1 MVPLLL
7 LPLLWGGSL
16 QELPGFELRVQESV
30 TVQACM
36 DVGVPCSFSY
46 PANWGYWS
54 AEPSIYWFREADT
67 PHNDAVATNDRWKQV
82 KPETRGRFRL
92 VGDPREKDCS
102 LIIKE
107 ARLSDSG
114 AYYLRVVK
122 APNEKYSYLDKK
134 LNLQVTEKPDIQFL
148 ETLES
153 GHPTKLT
160 CSLSLA
166 CDDRHPLF
174 SWVGDALDAMN
185 LNTIHSSELTL
196 TPRPQD
202 HGSNLTC
209 RVTFQGAQVTLERT
223 VRLNVSYAP
232 RNVRISLSFRNVT
245 ALKILQNTSSLL
257 VSESQPLQLLCVADS
272 NPPAQL
278 SWFRRSPALEAAP
291 ISSTGV
297 LALPYLGSEETE
309 FTCQAQNPLGSQN
322 ISLSLSVV
330 SPPQLLGP
338 SCSQE
343 DEGLRCSCSSRARP
357 APSLRWRLGEG
368 LLEGN
373 FSNASFEVTSSF
385 AGPWTNSF
393 LSLREGL
400 SSGINLSCEALNIYG
415 VRNGSVLLLPGQGS
429 VRGEGRPAFL
439 ALGALGGAGA
449 GALLSTCLCL
459 LLFFIVKARR
469 KKAATRPEGV
479 DDEDPVMGTVAWGS
493 RQKPCSDSPPDQT
506 VLSPA
511 EDAPPPGEQEEL
523 HYASLSFHEMTSRE
537 PQDQEATSTEYS
549 EIKKVNE
556 GLSRPRSQLG
566 EPQPLWEQ
574 GKVRD

>member
-16 QELPGFELRVQESV
+16 QELPGYELRVQESV

-36 DVGVPCSFSY
+36 DVHVPCSFSY
-46 PANWGYWS
+46 PWS
-54 AEPSIYWFREADT
+54 SGFWYPEPSIYWFREGDK
-67 PHNDAVATNDRWKQV
+67 PYNDAVATNDRNKRV
-82 KPETRGRFRL
+82 KPETQGRFHL
-92 VGDPREKDCS
+92 LGDPRQNDCS
-102 LIIKE
+102 LSIRE

-114 AYYLRVVK
+114 VYYLRLERGPVR
-122 APNEKYSYLDKK
+122 YSYKEKK
-134 LNLQVTEKPDIQFL
+134 LNFQVTEKPNIQFL
-148 ETLES
+148 EPLES
-153 GHPTKLT
+153 GQPTKLT

-166 CDDRHPLF
+166 CDDRHPLLF

-185 LNTIHSSELTL
+185 LNTTHSSELTL

-232 RNVRISLSFRNVT
+232 RNVCISLSFRNVT
-245 ALKILQNTSSLL
+245 ALKILQNTSSILI
-257 VSESQPLQLLCVADS
+257 SESQPLQLLCVADS

-278 SWFRRSPALEAAP
+278 SWFQGSPALEPAP

-297 LALPYLGSEETE
+297 LALPYLESAETE
-309 FTCQAQNPLGSQN
+309 FTCRAQNPLGSQN
-322 ISLSLSVV
+322 TSLNLFVV

-368 LLEGN
+368 LLEAE
-373 FSNASFEVTSSF
+373 FSNASFEVSSGS
-385 AGPWTNSF
+385 AGPWANGSVR
-393 LSLREGL
+393 LREGL
-400 SSGINLSCEALNIYG
+400 SSGLSLSCEALNIYG
-415 VRNGSVLLLPGQGS
+415 VRSGSVLLLP
-429 VRGEGRPAFL
+429 GRPAFL

-449 GALLSTCLCL
+449 GALLSACLCL

>member
-7 LPLLWGGSL
+7 LLSLLWGGSL

-36 DVGVPCSFSY
+36 DVRVSCSFSH
-46 PANWGYWS
+46 PWSSGYWS
-54 AEPSIYWFREADT
+54 AEPFIYWFREGDK
-67 PHNDAVATNDRWKQV
+67 PQNVAVATNDRNKPV
-82 KPETRGRFRL
+82 KPETWGRFLL
-92 VGDPREKDCS
+92 VGDPRSRDCS
-102 LIIKE
+102 LSIKE

-114 AYYLRVVK
+114 AYYLRVERG
-122 APNEKYSYLDKK
+122 PNEKYSYLDKK
-134 LNLQVTEKPDIQFL
+134 LNLQVTEKPNIQFV
-148 ETLES
+148 EPLES
-153 GHPTKLT
+153 GRPTQLT
-160 CSLSLA
+160 CSLSVA
-166 CDDRHPLF
+166 CARGHPFLF
-174 SWVGDALDAMN
+174 SWAGDALDEMDPGT
-185 LNTIHSSELTL
+185 LHSSELML

-209 RVTFQGAQVTLERT
+209 QVTLQGAQVTLETT

-245 ALKILQNTSSLL
+245 ALKILQDTSSFLI
-257 VSESQPLQLLCVADS
+257 SESQALRLLCVADS

-278 SWFRRSPALEAAP
+278 SLFQTSPALEAAP

-297 LALPYLGSEETE
+297 LALPYLGSAETE
-309 FTCQAQNPLGSQN
+309 FTCQAHNRLGSQN
-322 ISLSLSVV
+322 TSLSLIMV

-373 FSNASFEVTSSF
+373 FSNASFEVSSSS
-385 AGPWTNSF
+385 AGPWANGS

-400 SSGINLSCEALNIYG
+400 SSGLSLSCEALNVYG
-415 VRNGSVLLLPGQGS
+415 VRSGSVLLLPG
-429 VRGEGRPAFL
+429 RPAFL
-439 ALGALGGAGA
+439 VLGALGGAGA

-459 LLFFIVKARR
+459 LLFFIVKACR
-469 KKAATRPEGV
+469 KQAATRPEGV

-493 RQKPCSDSPPDQT
+493 RQKPRSDSPPDQT

-511 EDAPPPGEQEEL
+511 EDDPPPGEQEEL

-549 EIKKVNE
+549 EIKT
-556 GLSRPRSQLG
+556 S
-566 EPQPLWEQ
+566 
-574 GKVRD
+574 